1 MKRVV
6 LDSSALMTF
15 FENRLGA
22 DKVEELLQLAI
33 DGKRELLMSVVNWGE
48 IYHSVWRAKG
58 PGVALKVLAD
68 IAQLPIELVDADY
81 ALAKLAAEFRAQ
93 HSSAV
98 AGKLSYVDGF
108 AAALA
113 LSRKASLL
121 TSDSDFSRV
130 EKQLYILWAV

>member
-1 MKRVV
+1 MKRIV

-15 FENRLGA
+15 FENRPGA
-22 DKVEELLQLAI
+22 EKVEELLQLAI
-33 DGKRELLMSVVNWGE
+33 DRKRELLMSVVNWGE
-48 IYHSVWRAKG
+48 VYHSVWRAKG

-93 HSSAV
+93 H
-98 AGKLSYVDGF
+98 KLPYVDGF

-113 LSRKASLL
+113 LDRNAALS
-121 TSDSDFSRV
+121 TSDADFRHI
-130 EKQLYILWAV
+130 EKHLPILWAT